1 MKCYYCKNDSNYYVG
16 DKCKTVEFNDKD
28 YIICLNCSNELIYKK
43 DMEKYYCVK
52 IDKRKKKAIEEQLER
67 YKLDLQPFIDRNEIY
82 VDEEEGNYVT
92 KQFAKKYCSLEEAE
106 NAITEDFEMV
116 SKL

>member
-1 MKCYYCKNDSNYYVG
+1 MKCYYCGSDTTYYDSE
-16 DKCKTVEFNDKD
+16 KCKTVEFDNKD
-28 YIICLNCSNELIYKK
+28 YIICLNCSNELIFKK
-43 DMEKYYCVK
+43 EMEKYYCVK
-52 IDKRKKKAIEEQLER
+52 IDKRKKKAIEEHLEKYR
-67 YKLDLQPFIDRNEIY
+67 IDLQPFIEKNEIY
-82 VDEEEGNYVT
+82 VDEEEGKYVS